1 MHSFLEKYYDKGL
14 VFMLNHYQETKI
26 WIIVDKQHAE
36 WPWRGVRGKQP
47 EEKCFT
53 WGENNEVMVDFCLVF
68 FSPFLGHPR
77 SNGKVMCRK
86 SFVRFI
92 FVTPQSSYGFVAAAT
107 QPLQG
112 GCGSSGDDSQGFW
125 PVWFALYDD
134 RPKRK
139 KEKNSS
145 WQTAFAK

>member
-1 MHSFLEKYYDKGL
+1 MHNFLEKYYDKGL
-14 VFMLNHYQETKI
+14 VFMLKHYQETKI
-26 WIIVDKQHAE
+26 WIIVDKKTCRIAMKGVEGQTA
-36 WPWRGVRGKQP
+36 WRKVFHMRGKQ
-47 EEKCFT
+47 
-53 WGENNEVMVDFCLVF
+53 WGNGGFLFVF

-77 SNGKVMCRK
+77 INGKVMCRK
-86 SFVRFI
+86 SFVRFK

-112 GCGSSGDDSQGFW
+112 GCGSFGDDSQGFW

-134 RPKRK
+134 RPKGK